1 MQFSPEKIWKEFESN
16 RINKQT
22 ALDLLTSLIESS
34 KKDEIR
40 LDAINK
46 LVKINPSGDKIFKIL
61 ENLVV
66 SDENAE
72 IRCITIK
79 YIGKR
84 YKNNA
89 FTLLKWAIQNESDYN
104 CLIEIINLLGKSN
117 LAKAKALLINEV
129 QKFLKKKYVNT
140 ERKIENK
147 KIKKVLKKLLK
158 EKGYAGFTYDE
169 LAKILLNIL
178 TISNLFKQY
187 YNVYYELNPH
197 NGLIKKLDLS
207 DIEYEVKGTP
217 WGWKNNIN
225 SLSEILGIQNLTSM
239 CYLDLSNN
247 EITELKEL
255 TLLPN
260 VTHLILKNNRI
271 SNRENLEYFKKMPNL
286 KYLDLRGNEIVK
298 SIKKDDFNPSLRV
311 LMHDSSIKIE

>member
-22 ALDLLTSLIESS
+22 AIDLLTSLIESS

-40 LDAINK
+40 LNAINK
-46 LVKINPSGDKIFKIL
+46 LVKMNPSGDKIFKTL
-61 ENLVV
+61 ENLAVF
-66 SDENAE
+66 DENAE
-72 IRCITIK
+72 IRCIAIK
-79 YIGKR
+79 YIGER

-104 CLIEIINLLGKSN
+104 CLIEIITLLGKSN
-117 LAKAKALLINEV
+117 LAKAKALLINKV

-158 EKGYAGFTYDE
+158 EKGYVEFTYDE
-169 LAKILLNIL
+169 LAKILINIL

-187 YNVYYELNPH
+187 HNVYYELNPH
-197 NGLIKKLDLS
+197 NGLIEKLDLS

-217 WGWKNNIN
+217 WDWKNNIT
-225 SLSEILGIQNLTSM
+225 SLSEILGIQYLTSM
-239 CYLDLSNN
+239 HYLDLSNN

-255 TLLPN
+255 AYLPN

-271 SNRENLEYFKKMPNL
+271 SNQRNLEYLNKMPNL
-286 KYLDLRGNEIVK
+286 KYLDLRGNDIVN
-298 SIKKDDFNPSLRV
+298 SVKKNDFKPNIRV
-311 LMHDSSIKIE
+311 LLQDPNIKIE